1 MATDV
6 QPDKQCIAC
15 SVPRRAQ
22 ARGLCVGHYKQWQ
35 RGVKKFK
42 PLRTETSRRLGV
54 RFTPRDAERLTKK
67 AQAQGLSFY
76 GLANKVLITA
86 IRRAGERP
94 GPRWKPASVRSGATT
109 GPAMGVR
116 LPPKEFARL
125 GVVAAG
131 HGLSLYAMA
140 NELLARGSRK
150 R

>member
-1 MATDV
+1 MTDV

-35 RGVKKFK
+35 RGVRKFK

-54 RFTPRDAERLTKK
+54 RFTPRDAARLRASAEK
-67 AQAQGLSFY
+67 QGLSFY
-76 GLANKVLITA
+76 AVANKVLLSTLK
-86 IRRAGERP
+86 RTKESP
-94 GPRWKPASVRSGATT
+94 GPRWRPVSVRRGATV
-109 GPAMGVR
+109 GPAMGLR
-116 LPPKEFARL
+116 LPPKVFERL
-125 GVVAAG
+125 GEVARG

-150 R
+150 G